1 VSRKPRAH
9 SQDPQAAPAPDQ
21 AALAPAA
28 PLPAPLAPLVGREGD
43 IAAVRDLL
51 LRGTVRLATLTGPGG
66 VGKSRL
72 ALAVGAAVA
81 DAFADGVRLVRLAA
95 ITDSALVVPTIASTL
110 GLRDLGGQPSLAAL
124 QTALRDREMLLILD
138 NFEQVLVAGADLADL
153 LRACPGLKALVT
165 SRARLRLRGEYVV
178 PVAPLAVPEADAVLD
193 SVTALAYPA
202 VDLFVQRGH
211 EARVDPLRS
220 PEDIAAVAG
229 ICRRLDGLPLAL
241 ELAAARL
248 DILPP
253 PALLERLGRTLPLL
267 VDGPR
272 DLPDRLRTMRD
283 AIAWSHDLLEPEE
296 QTIFRQ
302 LAVFAGGFTL
312 DAAERVSGLGSRV
325 SGTEPHLQPPEP
337 DTLDG
342 IAALAEAA
350 LLRVDTSSDPAPRY
364 AMLETVREFGVEQ
377 LADSGDEAE
386 VRLRHAAWCL
396 SLAKRAEPELLGP
409 EQRVWTE
416 RLEQEHANFRAAHA
430 WLTQRGDAES
440 ALRLAGA
447 LWVFWFLRGHLREGY
462 EWLMQAL
469 AIDGEAP
476 PADRVQA
483 LWGAGML
490 AWAQGDFA
498 RAEAIGHQARALAE
512 RHQLVFGAATALYL
526 LFLAIEMQGRS
537 EEAIALG
544 EASAARMRKAGAR
557 AWLAYVLADVG
568 MRLMVESDRARG
580 EAWIEEGLALHR
592 ELGNKQGIGNKL
604 NDLGAVSQQ
613 AGDVQTA
620 ARQFAESLRWLIEG
634 GDAWFLVSPIEGLA
648 AIAAQ
653 AGQARPAARLLG
665 AASALREWSGGAF
678 WPFER
683 ERLERAL
690 DAARSILGDDL
701 YAREVA
707 TGRDLSIEDVVAEAT
722 ALADLP
728 LVAGAVVAPSPPAD
742 PFGLSP
748 RELDVLRQ
756 LAAGK
761 SNPEIAET
769 LYIGRGTVR
778 THVSNILTKLDA
790 RTRTEA
796 ALIARDRGLV

>member
-1 VSRKPRAH
+1 M
-9 SQDPQAAPAPDQ
+9 APSADT
-21 AALAPAA
+21 AALVPAA
-28 PLPAPLAPLVGREGD
+28 PLPAPLASLVGRDAD

-51 LRGTVRLATLTGPGG
+51 RRDTVRLVTLTGPGG

-81 DAFADGVRLVRLAA
+81 DAFADGVRLARLAA
-95 ITDSALVVPTIASTL
+95 ITDSELVVPTIASTL
-110 GLRDLGGQPSLAAL
+110 GLRDLGGQPSLASLQAAL
-124 QTALRDREMLLILD
+124 HDRTLLLILD
-138 NFEQVLVAGADLADL
+138 NFEQVLAAGADLADL
-153 LRACPGLKALVT
+153 LRACPRLKALVT
-165 SRARLRLRGEYVV
+165 SRARLRLRGEHVV
-178 PVAPLAVPEADAVLD
+178 PVAPLAVPEANASLDRATVL
-193 SVTALAYPA
+193 TYPA

-211 EARVDPLRS
+211 EVRAAPLRS
-220 PEDIAAVAG
+220 PEDVAAVAE

-253 PALLERLGRTLPLL
+253 PALLERLGSALPLL

-283 AIAWSHDLLEPEE
+283 AIAWSYDLLEPGE
-296 QTIFRQ
+296 QTLFRH
-302 LAVFAGGFTL
+302 LSVFTGGFTL
-312 DAAERVSGLGSRV
+312 DAGEAVGGERNGSAKGR
-325 SGTEPHLQPPEP
+325 SPLLPFTPLHPPSP
-337 DTLDG
+337 PSVLHG

-350 LLRVDTSSDPAPRY
+350 LLRVETPGDAAPRY
-364 AMLETVREFGVEQ
+364 LMLETVREFGLEQ
-377 LADSGDEAE
+377 LTASGDEAE
-386 VRLRHAAWCL
+386 IRRRHAAWCL
-396 SLAKRAEPELLGP
+396 SLAQQAEPALLGP

-416 RLEQEHANFRAAHA
+416 QLELEHANLRAAHA
-430 WLTQRGDAES
+430 WLTLQDDA
-440 ALRLAGA
+440 AAGLRLAGA

-462 EWLMQAL
+462 EWLTQAL

-498 RAEAIGHQARALAE
+498 RAEALGRQARALAE
-512 RHQLVFGAATALYL
+512 RHQLVFGSATALYL
-526 LFLAIEMQGRS
+526 LFLSVENQGRTD
-537 EEAIALG
+537 EAIALG
-544 EASAARMRKAGAR
+544 EASAARMREAGAR
-557 AWLAYVLADVG
+557 AWLAYVLGDVG
-568 MRLMVESDRARG
+568 TGLL
-580 EAWIEEGLALHR
+580 EAGKHEQGQALIEEGLAIHR
-592 ELGNKQGIGNKL
+592 ELGNSQGIGNKL
-604 NDLGAVSQQ
+604 NDLGMLSQQ
-613 AGDVQTA
+613 AGDIQTA
-620 ARQFAESLRWLIEG
+620 ARQFAESLRWLVAG

-648 AIAAQ
+648 AIAVQ
-653 AGQARPAARLLG
+653 SGQARTAARLLG
-665 AASALREWSGGAF
+665 AAAALREWSGGAF

-683 ERLERAL
+683 ERLDRAVT
-690 DAARSILGDDL
+690 AARSALGDDL

-707 TGRDLSIEDVVAEAT
+707 AGRALPIADVVDEAA

-728 LVAGAVVAPSPPAD
+728 LVAETVAAPTPPAD

-761 SNPEIAET
+761 SNPEIAEV